1 MATGKRYYWI
11 KLKDSF
17 MTSDS
22 VDYIM
27 SQPNG
32 AEYVVIYQMLCL
44 KTINTNGRLSRK
56 IGEVVIPYDAKKLA
70 RDLKYF
76 KPETIQKA
84 IDLYKSLG
92 LIFEENGVMC
102 MTDHENLVGSETDWS
117 EKKRRQRDG
126 DNSGDTSGD
135 NTGDNSGDNVPIDI
149 RERDRY
155 KDKDNCVETTRA
167 RARARAG
174 EKTDIYEFKPP
185 TLEAI
190 TEYCRERG
198 SPVDP
203 NRFYDYYNARHWID
217 SKGIPVTEWK
227 SRLISWEDT
236 AAETQ
241 KPKNGRK
248 GSGRKKQEP
257 KRPFE
262 PTNFDDLE
270 DEVNDKRRSL

>member
-117 EKKRRQRDG
+117 EKKRRQRDW

-155 KDKDNCVETTRA
+155 KDNCVETTRA
-167 RARARAG
+167 RARVRAR
-174 EKTDIYEFKPP
+174 EKTDLDGFNPP
-185 TLEAI
+185 TLEEI

-217 SKGIPVTEWK
+217 SKGNPVTEWK

-257 KRPFE
+257 RRPFE
-262 PTNFDDLE
+262 PTNFDELE
-270 DEVNDKRRSL
+270 ELS